1 MRLVLAQSI
10 CAQEFGQDSI
20 PPLHIEPLKRSRM
33 IELASPIKGE
43 GLPKGSRLLK
53 VYTTTAEG
61 ARRVVHLLATAEDTL
76 FLLFYRDKK
85 DAAGANISIKNPA
98 FRKQL
103 HKHLQLLEKDLES
116 GAFEIWEESPRNPL
130 RAS

>member
-10 CAQEFGQDSI
+10 CTQEFGQDSV
-20 PPLHIEPLKRSRM
+20 PPPHIEPLKRSRM

-43 GLPKGSRLLK
+43 GLPKGSKLLK
-53 VYTTTAEG
+53 VYATTAEG
-61 ARRVVHLLATAEDTL
+61 ARRVVHLLATAEGTL

-85 DAAGANISIKNPA
+85 DAAGANLTIKNPA

-116 GAFEIWEESPRNPL
+116 GAFEVWE
-130 RAS
+130 A